1 MYIYINIYT
10 HILLK
15 QVYMYI
21 YVRDEGKD
29 IYDSHPIHITDKQL
43 AISTFVPMTQ
53 LEIRPEPTSKLLRL
67 NFSPS
72 TLGGKVNFVTQ

>member
-1 MYIYINIYT
+1 MYI
-10 HILLK
+10 
-15 QVYMYI
+15 YI
-21 YVRDEGKD
+21 YVRDEGKG
-29 IYDSHPIHITDKQL
+29 IYDSHAHLIHITDKQL

-72 TLGGKVNFVTQ
+72 T